1 VAFKQ
6 PAFSSETFLQ
16 KRKIPNLSCEHRT
29 AIFTKLPLTADNSPS
44 SSGKGN
50 LKNKMF

>member
-1 VAFKQ
+1 VAVKQ
-6 PAFSSETFLQ
+6 PALSSGTFLQ
-16 KRKIPNLSCEHRT
+16 KRKIPNLSYEHRT
-29 AIFTKLPLTADNSPS
+29 TIFRKLPLTVDNSP